1 MSELK
6 ITISAM
12 STTAYQIRSV
22 CNEESDEKSRSEPIN
37 EDMSQSLR
45 VLGTAIDSPD
55 DNSSTKPVSNR
66 VQLLRQ
72 RKLLGPVEYNKTVR
86 SRHQR
91 NILTTQPD
99 AEGEIDEMFVT
110 IRLPTWLLPR
120 RYQFRARRAYSGWEY
135 SLRSSSIV
143 PSSSLVFEFSKDGNI
158 EGLKDLFNTRKAS
171 PFDTDVCGFTPL
183 HVSFLLFIA
192 AGD

>member
-1 MSELK
+1 MNELK

-12 STTAYQIRSV
+12 STTAYQIRSA
-22 CNEESDEKSRSEPIN
+22 CHEESDEKSRSEPIN
-37 EDMSQSLR
+37 EDKSQSPR

-55 DNSSTKPVSNR
+55 DNSSTKLVSNR
-66 VQLLRQ
+66 VQFLRQ
-72 RKLLGPVEYNKTVR
+72 RKLLGPVEYSKTVR
-86 SRHQR
+86 SRHQK

-110 IRLPTWLLPR
+110 IRLPPWLLPR

-143 PSSSLVFEFSKDGNI
+143 PSLFEFSKDGNI
-158 EGLKDLFNTRKAS
+158 EGLKELFNTRKAS

-183 HVSFLLFIA
+183 HVSFLLFIL
-192 AGD
+192 